1 MEPTRPAILKA
12 RGSFAALG
20 RRVHRETGVTI
31 QRITIASQELQTG
44 MVDRRCFVVVVVV
57 AALFAG
63 CTSLGHETRAVPRIA
78 RPTERIV
85 ELGIDGDDHELAVA
99 LEKTLDDHGVKVTIL
114 STPQV
119 RETRG
124 DREYTYDEVQ
134 TRYVLRVRSTDLDKT
149 VLRVTASAHV
159 GPAPPITGLCLI
171 CV

>member
-1 MEPTRPAILKA
+1 M
-12 RGSFAALG
+12 
-20 RRVHRETGVTI
+20 TI

-99 LEKTLDDHGVKVTIL
+99 LEKILDDHGVKVTIL
-114 STPQV
+114 STPPSS
-119 RETRG
+119 RDTRG
-124 DREYTYDEVQ
+124 PGVHIR
-134 TRYVLRVRSTDLDKT
+134 RSANAVRSAGSLD
-149 VLRVTASAHV
+149 
-159 GPAPPITGLCLI
+159 GP
-171 CV
+171 